1 MVYSEIVL
9 VRDSFSCG
17 DRRVAKQLYGAPY
30 RREVFF
36 FTKKNLSES
45 FINNL
50 CVKIFNDS
58 STLQSI
64 HVPPNNMSGIL

>member
-1 MVYSEIVL
+1 MVYSEIAL

-36 FTKKNLSES
+36 
-45 FINNL
+45 
-50 CVKIFNDS
+50 
-58 STLQSI
+58 LQKRI
-64 HVPPNNMSGIL
+64 YQNHLLITYV